1 MLLKRLT
8 ETNGISG
15 NEKAVRNLI
24 IEEIKDY
31 VDDIKVDKIGNVIAY
46 KKGSIESPRV
56 MVAAH
61 MDEVGLIVSKIEK
74 SGLIRF
80 MPVGGLD
87 KRVLVSKPVVIGE
100 DKIPG
105 VIGAKPIHLQKGP
118 ERSKALS
125 YQQLYIDI
133 GASSEEQAKSNV
145 KIGDYI
151 AFDSKYVEFGKDL
164 VKAKALDDRVGCS
177 MLIDLLKSETNISI
191 YGVFTVM
198 EEVGLVGAGPAAFE
212 IDPDIGIVLEGT
224 TCSDVPDVD
233 NHLTATKLGAGP
245 AVSLMDRTT
254 IFNKK
259 LRNTIVKLAEENDI
273 PYQFRRTTFGGND
286 SGKIHLAKE
295 GAITATLSV
304 PCRYIHSPISV
315 MNKNDYKN
323 TGKLLKLLIAEIE
336 KGGLM

>member
-8 ETNGISG
+8 ETNGVSG
-15 NEKAVRNLI
+15 NEKEVRNLI

-31 VDDIKVDKIGNVIAY
+31 VDDIKIDKLGNVIAY
-46 KKGSIESPRV
+46 KKGTIESPKV
-56 MVAAH
+56 MIAAH
-61 MDEVGLIVSKIEK
+61 MDEVGLMVSKIEK

-80 MPVGGLD
+80 TSVGGID
-87 KRVLVSKPVVIGE
+87 KRVLVSKTVHIGE

-105 VIGAKPIHLQKGP
+105 VIGAKPIHLQSGG
-118 ERSKALS
+118 ERSKVLS

-133 GASSEEQAKSNV
+133 GATSDEQV
-145 KIGDYI
+145 KGKIKVGDYI
-151 AFDSKYVEFGKDL
+151 AFNSEYREFGNNL

-177 MLIDLLKSETNISI
+177 VLIDLLKTERKLSI

-198 EEVGLVGAGPAAFE
+198 EEVGLVGAGPAAYE
-212 IDPDIGIVLEGT
+212 IDPDVGIVLEGT

-233 NHLTATKLGAGP
+233 QHLQATKLGNGP
-245 AVSLMDRTT
+245 AISLMDRTT

-259 LRNTIVKLAEENDI
+259 LRNTIVEVAKENDI
-273 PYQFRRTTFGGND
+273 PHQFRRTTFGGND
-286 SGKIHLAKE
+286 SGRIHLAKE

-315 MNKNDYKN
+315 MSKDDYEN
-323 TGKLLKLLIAEIE
+323 TKKLLKLLIERIE
-336 KGGLM
+336 KGGLN